1 MKRYKPIE
9 VSESQLEELVRRAP
23 DLIEGG
29 LRFLD
34 HQVKTDRGPLDVL
47 MLDSGGALVVAEL
60 KVVVDD
66 EMLMQALDYYD
77 YVVRNRDG
85 FAGAYPGKGIDP
97 DQDIRLVLIAPD
109 FSSLLLN
116 RLKWLNVQPE
126 LFSYQVLEFSDDPG
140 SLTPVY
146 KEVFAPSLPGRVT
159 SYSLEDMYNYITD
172 TNVRSLAKNLVSE
185 VQAWKSG
192 DLEASPIQDAI
203 SIKRAGRI
211 LAYLY
216 PRRKFFLVGYYD
228 DEGNWPM
235 ERIAS
240 QSDLEGILKTLRA
253 RLEWLQKQAK

>member
-1 MKRYKPIE
+1 MKRYKPVE
-9 VSESQLEELVRRAP
+9 VSESQLEELVRQAP

-47 MLDSGGALVVAEL
+47 LLDSGGALVVAEL

-85 FAGAYPGKGIDP
+85 FARAYAGKGIDP

-109 FSSLLLN
+109 FSNLLLN

-126 LFSYQVLEFSDDPG
+126 LFSYQVLEFSDEPG
-140 SLTPVY
+140 SLTPVF
-146 KEVFAPSLPGRVT
+146 KEVIAPSLPARVA
-159 SYSLEDMYNYITD
+159 SYSFDDMYNYITD
-172 TNVRSLAKNLVSE
+172 TNVRSLAKNLVSA
-185 VQAWKSG
+185 VQAWESG
-192 DLEASPIQDAI
+192 GLEASPIQDAI

-240 QSDLEGILKTLRA
+240 QSDLEGILKTLRN
-253 RLEWLQKQAK
+253 RLEWLQKQGK